1 MCYWIYSF
9 RVLMSLEF
17 GSGLRWREKKEDR
30 DGERRIG
37 FMVIFYN
44 SEREGRE
51 GDQRKALIAGRRL
64 FKYFVYL
71 KERGCVLCRV
81 LFRVF
86 DMKEIESK
94 FLLYFR
100 SKMIVYFLNSECY
113 KIGWN

>member
-9 RVLMSLEF
+9 RVLMLLEF

-51 GDQRKALIAGRRL
+51 GD
-64 FKYFVYL
+64 
-71 KERGCVLCRV
+71 
-81 LFRVF
+81 
-86 DMKEIESK
+86 
-94 FLLYFR
+94 
-100 SKMIVYFLNSECY
+100 
-113 KIGWN
+113 